1 MPLISNEQ
9 IAARVHLKGQCPEI
23 VVAVGPCRSGTT
35 VFLRMFGQSGIQS
48 WYQPLKSILR
58 GYLHHNDIHFTIPET
73 KRLFIKETLGAYI
86 KNEVLYDPIE
96 VLLLA
101 GVPKEKIHLL
111 SVIREPYA
119 TISSWIEHFSPF
131 SEREDLVEIGLLSY
145 DSICHIKRNAESLG
159 IHSTTFVYESW
170 RDHAP
175 LLVTHK
181 LFDKLNMPFSSA
193 ALSNW
198 KALNSLTSR
207 ESNIFMLYE
216 PPFYHYKDFFVE
228 VKRSTGLAYYP
239 KPLDV
244 ITRYLSPERIAQI
257 EQSHALKIYEE
268 LINVSER
275 DLNLNISRQ
284 SIPSAANI
292 RRAYHETSH

>member
-1 MPLISNEQ
+1 MPLITNEE
-9 IAARVHLKGQCPEI
+9 IAARVHLQGECPEI

-35 VFLRMFGQSGIQS
+35 VYLRVFGQSGIQS

-86 KNEVLYDPIE
+86 KNEALYDPIE

-101 GVPKEKIHLL
+101 GVPKEKIRLL
-111 SVIREPYA
+111 SLIREPYA
-119 TISSWIEHFSPF
+119 TISSWIEQFSQF
-131 SEREDLVEIGLLSY
+131 SEREDLVEICLLSY
-145 DSICHIKRNAESLG
+145 ESVYNIKRNAESLG

-170 RDHAP
+170 RDNAP
-175 LLVTHK
+175 LLVMRN
-181 LFDKLNMPFSSA
+181 LFERLRIPFSPA

-198 KALNSLTSR
+198 KALSSLASK
-207 ESNIFMLYE
+207 ESNFFMLYE
-216 PPFYHYKDFFVE
+216 PPFYHYKDFFVK

-244 ITRYLSPERIAQI
+244 IYRYLSPERIAQI
-257 EQSHALKIYEE
+257 ERSRALQIYEE

-275 DLNLNISRQ
+275 DLNIKN
-284 SIPSAANI
+284 
-292 RRAYHETSH
+292 RRL